1 MPLGAACIAS
11 AIKSD
16 KKTKG
21 RFLVELR
28 DFSLEDEGMDRSDEA
43 KVAQKIAESLA
54 KEKPAAVCFSVFVW
68 NHKILEA
75 AACSLKKLLPEVY
88 CLAGGPEVTA
98 NPVAFSGFDYTIAGQ
113 GEGAVPAL
121 LSALFLQKDAAPIS
135 GIYALADAGGP
146 RVPAASQADG
156 APRST
161 ASAASSVSRAL
172 PCLPEQL
179 SSPYLDGTL
188 DPARY
193 GGALWE
199 LARGCPF
206 KCSYCYESKGEKKIA
221 YFPLERLEKE
231 IEFFHKKG
239 IPQVWVLDPTYN
251 ASKQRAI
258 DMIRI
263 IAKKAPGMFF
273 NFEARAEFI
282 DRDLARAFSTI
293 PCALQ
298 IGLQSADP
306 EVLAN
311 VHRTLDKKKFIR
323 NIGYL
328 NDEGVVFGFDLIYGL
343 PGDTYQGFCRSI
355 DFALS
360 LYPNN
365 LELFCLSVLPGTTLH
380 DTAAGF
386 GMEWEEQPPYHV
398 KRTPRFSEKELDR
411 ASHLAR
417 ATNIFYSQG
426 RAVPWF
432 NTVNAPLHQRP
443 SVFLEEFA
451 RFLDESGVSPA
462 NDCHPF
468 PSDTEIEKLQLGF
481 VRKVYRQKHLDKLLA
496 AAEDVILMN
505 GAIGRC
511 TADGSESHI
520 MLHYHPDDIMSEYA
534 TDLAF
539 FSANCGKEKSAV
551 HVFSGKNGIDWRVEK
566 QPATPSA
573 RHR

>member
-16 KKTKG
+16 SKTKG
-21 RFLVELR
+21 RFDVMLR
-28 DFSLEDEGMDRSDEA
+28 DFSLEDEGMDRSDGEA
-43 KVAQKIAESLA
+43 VARRIAESLA
-54 KEKPAAVCFSVFVW
+54 EEKPAAVCFSVFVW
-68 NHKILEA
+68 NHTILEA
-75 AACSLKKLLPEVY
+75 AACQLKKLLPEVY

-121 LSALFLQKDAAPIS
+121 LSALFLEKEEAPIS
-135 GIYALADAGGP
+135 GIYALGSGRDELPSSSGP
-146 RVPAASQADG
+146 LPATQDTSPSSSG
-156 APRST
+156 TAP
-161 ASAASSVSRAL
+161 VSRAL
-172 PCLPEQL
+172 PCLPEAL

-188 DPARY
+188 DPERY

-251 ASKQRAI
+251 ASKERAI
-258 DMIRI
+258 KMIRI

-282 DRDLARAFSTI
+282 DRELARAFASI

-306 EVLAN
+306 AVLAN

-343 PGDTYQGFCRSI
+343 PGDSYQGFCRSI

-380 DTAAGF
+380 DTAASF
-386 GMEWEEQPPYHV
+386 GMEWESQPPYHV
-398 KRTPRFSEKELDR
+398 IRTPQFSEKELAR
-411 ASHLAR
+411 SERLAR

-432 NTVNAPLHQRP
+432 NTVLAPLHQRP

-451 RFLDESGVSPA
+451 RFMEEAAVTPK
-462 NDCHPF
+462 NDCQPF
-468 PSDTEIEKLQLGF
+468 PSDLQIEELQLQF
-481 VRKVYRQKHLDKLLA
+481 VRRLYRQKHLDKLLA
-496 AAEDVILMN
+496 AAEDLILMN

-520 MLHYHPDDIMSEYA
+520 SLHYHPDDIMSEYA

-551 HVFSGKNGIDWRVEK
+551 HVFVGKNGVDWRVEK
-566 QPATPSA
+566 G
-573 RHR
+573 RR